1 MDIETLNLKIKK
13 KIQEKISCEKISIED
28 KTFLH
33 VNHKSHNKSKY
44 HIKLTIKSNELKLLS
59 KIDSNKKIYN
69 ILSNEIQNYIHSIQI
84 HIL

>member
-1 MDIETLNLKIKK
+1 MDIKTLNLEIKK
-13 KIQEKISCEKISIED
+13 KIQQKISCEEISIED

-84 HIL
+84 QIL

>member
-1 MDIETLNLKIKK
+1 MDIKTLNLEIKK

-33 VNHKSHNKSKY
+33 FNHKSHNKNKY

>member
-1 MDIETLNLKIKK
+1 MDIKTLNLEIKK

-33 VNHKSHNKSKY
+33 ANHKSHDKNKY
-44 HIKLTIKSNELKLLS
+44 HIKLTIKSTELKLLS